1 MLQIVVNLFTKFSR
15 KERIAFIAAFFVFI
29 VSSILLTI
37 SLIQQNTV
45 LLPVEGGEY
54 AEGIVGQPIFINPLY
69 ADNNAPDTDLSRLLF
84 ANMNAIIEK
93 EDLSPDQKTY
103 DIRIKGDITWQDGQP
118 ITTDDIIF
126 TIGLIQDPDVNSPLA
141 AAWKGVQI
149 ERISEREMQI
159 VAPATYSYFEKT
171 ILSLQPIPKHLF
183 DSIPSAN
190 IRLSGYNIEPIGSGP
205 YKFDSFQK
213 RRDGFITQITM
224 KKNDSYFGDKAYIKT
239 FVAKFFQDEG
249 SAVTALNDGD
259 IDGMSVVDPDNIKK
273 ISIPHQTRTIEIPRY
288 YAIFPNAFAN
298 PLLGQKDIV
307 QALDLAT
314 DKEAITKQ
322 VFGDN
327 AIAIT
332 GPIPPFTVED
342 QGMPNYSLDR
352 AKDLLESDGWHMTES
367 GIRQKDGHDLT
378 FVLTVYPSPFL
389 QKTATLLQGQWKQA
403 GIDVRI
409 NMASPSDFNQAVIKS
424 RDYELLIFGNTYG
437 ENVDAYSFW
446 HSSQKLAPGLN
457 LSLYSN
463 KDADTLIEHLRQDF
477 DPASRKVGL
486 YQLQQIISGDHPAV
500 FLYSPY
506 YLYVSNKSLKGFDG
520 TALGIP
526 SDRFDNVSKWY
537 IKTVRTLKK

>member
-409 NMASPSDFNQAVIKS
+409 NMASPSDFNQTVIKS